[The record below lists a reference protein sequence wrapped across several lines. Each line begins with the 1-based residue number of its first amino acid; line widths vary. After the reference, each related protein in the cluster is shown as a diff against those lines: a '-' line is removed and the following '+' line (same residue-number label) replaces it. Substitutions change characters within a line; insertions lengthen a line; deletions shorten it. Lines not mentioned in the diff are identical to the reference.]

1 MCSVR
6 LALALEIILLVH
18 LHTLSSPLQ
27 NVSVIDFIGVLE
39 KKART
44 RRATTKWNN
53 HKNNSCNFELG
64 ESNDFGVRCT
74 VQLRIGIVHSYIL
87 WVRDT
92 KRQNEWMC
100 ANAYYSW
107 CLGKLL
113 LKNKNMPMVYNNS
126 WHRHR
131 HRHRNID
138 IWGAYYHHK
147 HKHTHTWPLSLISLT
162 FIFIFQCFFHHF
174 VLFCFNVRSLFHAEQ
189 APYLYDCVNHVTFVH
204 FFFQCILFSSIYL
217 FHSHREWFQ
226 LKRTII

>member
-6 LALALEIILLVH
+6 LALALKIILLVR

-131 HRHRNID
+131 HRNID

-147 HKHTHTWPLSLISLT
+147 HKHTHMAIVVN
-162 FIFIFQCFFHHF
+162 FITIYFYFPMFFSSFCF
-174 VLFCFNVRSLFHAEQ
+174 VLF
-189 APYLYDCVNHVTFVH
+189 
-204 FFFQCILFSSIYL
+204 
-217 FHSHREWFQ
+217 
-226 LKRTII
+226 